1 MIQFCL
7 IKCCRIFLQKGIFS
21 VMIFVRFD
29 LFSKAM
35 QNNIHMYTQKTVFA
49 KLAKLLASKLS
60 SRFNI
65 WASQIQN
72 ILLNKKYRIIS
83 IPYWLQKISL
93 YWDFGSKIL
102 IVDYWILFTHFD
114 FTRKKSTQNNFS
126 LQLQK
131 INNFLWI
138 IFSLFLLQYWRMWFI
153 SMLWI
158 IGRHQK

>member
-83 IPYWLQKISL
+83 IPYWLQKVSL

-102 IVDYWILFTHFD
+102 IVDFIHPFRFHS
-114 FTRKKSTQNNFS
+114 KKNPHKTTFPFNCRNNS
-126 LQLQK
+126 LRMT
-131 INNFLWI
+131 I
-138 IFSLFLLQYWRMWFI
+138 SLFLLQHRRM
-153 SMLWI
+153 
-158 IGRHQK
+158 